1 MDQGVSHT
9 PVRGGLIPQLSYN
22 THGFSGK
29 GGTEG
34 KGREGEREG
43 ERKRE
48 GKGPQGLVDTPHV
61 PNPEK
66 YPVMDPCVMYIVY
79 YKYILY
85 SITSA
90 CTYNTLQM
98 HDIHTLKKNP
108 PRYPGVTTTL

>member
-43 ERKRE
+43 ERRRE
-48 GKGPQGLVDTPHV
+48 GKKPQVLVDTP
-61 PNPEK
+61 
-66 YPVMDPCVMYIVY
+66 MFQ
-79 YKYILY
+79 ILK
-85 SITSA
+85 
-90 CTYNTLQM
+90 NTLLLEGHPLTRLPCLVDVCYCNRELDEQK
-98 HDIHTLKKNP
+98 ITESTL
-108 PRYPGVTTTL
+108 